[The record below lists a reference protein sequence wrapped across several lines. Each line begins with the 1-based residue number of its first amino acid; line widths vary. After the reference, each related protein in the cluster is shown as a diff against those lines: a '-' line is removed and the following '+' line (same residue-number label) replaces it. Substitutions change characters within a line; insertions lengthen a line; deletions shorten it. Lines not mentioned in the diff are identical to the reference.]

1 MEIQKHA
8 LSVVRISQFSM
19 ERGIFGGVIPEH
31 AKACRR
37 SIWSTFS
44 PGISPVE
51 SMHVATRPIQ
61 TSSSQQPMD
70 LADYLSTKIHLVVS

>member
-8 LSVVRISQFSM
+8 LSVVRISQFTM

-44 PGISPVE
+44 PGISPGAA
-51 SMHVATRPIQ
+51 ATLLNPCMSPLVQSRLLLV
-61 TSSSQQPMD
+61 SSQW
-70 LADYLSTKIHLVVS
+70 I